1 MRKSNRSRTALLSV
15 ALLAAAGVA
24 GSAVAQDALTEAE
37 VRAKIEAQGFT
48 NIHDV
53 EFDDGIWT
61 ADARSADGT
70 RVDLSIDP
78 ATGEV
83 YPDSQVSKLGKSD
96 IEARLAA
103 AGYSNVH
110 DVEFD
115 DGLWKAEAHDSNG
128 NDVELRME
136 PTEGRIIGQKRD

>member
-1 MRKSNRSRTALLSV
+1 MQQRKHPFRKAWLAIALV
-15 ALLAAAGVA
+15 AAAGA
-24 GSAVAQDALTEAE
+24 ATAQEALTEAE
-37 VRAKIEAQGFT
+37 VRAKIQAQGYT
-48 NIHDV
+48 NVHDV

-61 ADARSADGT
+61 ADARSADGS

-78 ATGEV
+78 ATGDI
-83 YPDSQVSKLGKSD
+83 YPDTQVSKLGKPD

-115 DGLWKAEAHDSNG
+115 DGLWKAEARDASG
-128 NDVELRME
+128 RDVELRME
-136 PTEGRIIGQKRD
+136 PNEGRIIGEKRD